1 MKTNFLYFKEH
12 GKHVTT
18 VAGAYGGN
26 QDFTLLDDSGANAEF
41 AFDISA
47 DTEVKVEVTFKEAQA
62 AKVGS
67 AYSGDGAVV
76 AGETVVVTNA
86 GKSLESGGIIR
97 IAKIA
102 DTTNGITLSTGDIV
116 TITLIPVE
124 GTEAC
129 FRSDRL
135 ISVHA
140 DNDTTTAV
148 TFAAANGAAFDDEV
162 ILTHPD
168 DNGAAFTKIAEYI
181 YSICNA
187 NIPERGSMIT
197 VCDIGSDVMGK
208 ALRDAG
214 VTNMELSIN

>member
-1 MKTNFLYFKEH
+1 MTNFLYFKEH

-47 DTEVKVEVTFKEAQA
+47 DTEVKVEVTFKDAQTT
-62 AKVGS
+62 KCGS
-67 AYSGDGAVV
+67 AYSGDGAVD
-76 AGETVVVTNA
+76 AGETVVVTDA

-97 IAKIA
+97 IAKQTG
-102 DTTNGITLSTGDIV
+102 DGTNGITLSTGDIV

-140 DNDTTTAV
+140 DSDTATAI
-148 TFAAANGAAFDDEV
+148 TFAAANGAAADDEV

-187 NIPERGSMIT
+187 NIPERGSIIT
-197 VCDIGSDVMGK
+197 VCDIGNDVMGK
-208 ALRDAG
+208 ALRDVG
-214 VTNMELSIN
+214 VTNMELTIN